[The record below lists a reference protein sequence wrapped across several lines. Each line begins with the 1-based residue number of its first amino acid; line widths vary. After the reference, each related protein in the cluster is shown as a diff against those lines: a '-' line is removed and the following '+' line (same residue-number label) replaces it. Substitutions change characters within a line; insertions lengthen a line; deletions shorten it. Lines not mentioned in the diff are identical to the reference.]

1 MTFIIHNLVVE
12 LRRVLKYSTIVL
24 LLLASAG
31 EKCNQ
36 PLPVEQREI
45 KVQADCSPLVCG
57 RFNEQGNLLITLVLS
72 WATERD
78 LDLCVH
84 QPASQ
89 KIIQRP

>member
-36 PLPVEQREI
+36 PLHVEQGEI
-45 KVQADCSPLVCG
+45 KVQADCSRLVCG
-57 RFNEQGNLLITLVLS
+57 RFNEQGYLLITLALS
-72 WATERD
+72 CATERH

-89 KIIQRP
+89 KII